1 MDIIPLWVAI
11 TLGAALA
18 QNLRSIL
25 QKRLTGRLSVG
36 GATFARFLF
45 ASPFALAYVVALNQS
60 GQPWP
65 SITGTFWL
73 TALIGGIAQI
83 IGTFLLVAL
92 FKRRNFAVGN
102 AFSKTETIQAAFIGL
117 VILGEALSGQAQG
130 AIAIGFIGI
139 LALTIP
145 GGRLSEILAKM
156 DQRAALMGLG
166 SGAGFGIAAV
176 SYRSSALAL
185 EGTDFMMQAGFTLM
199 MVVGIQTLIMGA
211 YLLARETGEMSRVI
225 GAWRSTAMVSFV
237 GVVSSIGW
245 FTAMAIQNAALV
257 RAVGQVELIFSV
269 LTAWLFFKEKITVRE
284 IVGISLVALSVILI
298 VLK

>member
-1 MDIIPLWVAI
+1 MDTLPLWVAI

-36 GATFARFLF
+36 GATFSRFLF
-45 ASPFALAYVVALNQS
+45 AMPIAFAYVLLLHQM
-60 GQPWP
+60 GQAWP
-65 SITGTFWL
+65 SITGSFWL
-73 TALIGGIAQI
+73 TAILGGVGQI
-83 IGTFLLVAL
+83 IGTFLLVGL

-117 VILGEALSGQAQG
+117 VILGEALSGQAMA

-145 GGRLSEILAKM
+145 HGPVREIMGKM
-156 DQRAALMGLG
+156 DGRAALMGLG

-176 SYRSSALAL
+176 CYRSSALAL
-185 EGTDFMMQAGFTLM
+185 DGTGFTMQAGFTLM
-199 MVVGIQTLIMGA
+199 IVVGIQTLIMGT
-211 YLLARETGEMSRVI
+211 YLLVRESGEITRVI
-225 GAWRSTAMVSFV
+225 TAWRSTAMVSLV
-237 GVVSSIGW
+237 GVLSSIGW

-257 RAVGQVELIFSV
+257 RAVGQVELIFSI
-269 LTAWLFFKEKITVRE
+269 LTAWLFFKEKITARE
-284 IVGISLVALSVILI
+284 VAGITLIALSVILI